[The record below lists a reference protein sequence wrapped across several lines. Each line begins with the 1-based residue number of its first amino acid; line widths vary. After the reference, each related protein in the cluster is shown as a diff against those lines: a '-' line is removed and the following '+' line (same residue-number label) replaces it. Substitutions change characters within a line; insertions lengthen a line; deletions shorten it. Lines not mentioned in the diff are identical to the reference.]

1 MEAAEFDRLIER
13 LERAAA
19 RHPGRYRLLVIAV
32 AALGFGILA
41 VAFSFALVPVALL
54 AAVALLTATKGIWVL
69 LLLAKLGKLALLLVV
84 PAWTMIKTSFSLL
97 FARFDA
103 PQGRELKPQEAPQL
117 FERLAELRRKMK
129 GPPIHQVL
137 LVDELNAAIVQHP
150 RFGLLGWE
158 SNILILGL
166 PLLQSL
172 GEGEA
177 LAVVAH
183 EYGHLSGYHGRLG
196 GFIYRFRTAWARL
209 QQLSNHW
216 TDWGSRLIARLF
228 SWYAPYFNA
237 CTFVLARQNEYI
249 ADRSSVEIAGRDNAA
264 RALMRSS
271 IASQFAGEKF
281 WPAITRRI
289 PSEPEPPGDRSA
301 YWDRMLRSELDA
313 PTRARLLDQ
322 ARQIQANH
330 LNTHPALKDRLAA
343 IGVPVDDTA
352 SAAQELAP
360 PTTSA
365 ASIWLAPVLE
375 QVASQFD
382 AAWRESIAEKWRA
395 RHAEL
400 ARRQQRL
407 AELRLITDPDAGQMW
422 EIIEIESELQPD
434 ANALPALQALL
445 ERAPEHLPARFRRG
459 ALLLAGGDAA
469 GIDDLEFVMGRDANA
484 GEAGCELARRFFES
498 RDPQRAGAYRQR
510 MLEYA
515 EWTARAQREKS
526 GLPADADLV
535 AAELAPAAVES
546 VKAILREHGQQVR
559 QAYILKRLLK
569 VDPSAV
575 QHVLAVEID
584 HAQVGSSGADTVK
597 RLVAQSFPGPFFVVH
612 LGAKSYQP
620 IRDTIK
626 RLGIEP
632 LALR

>member
-1 MEAAEFDRLIER
+1 MDAAEFDRLIDR
-13 LERAAA
+13 LERSAA
-19 RHPGRYRLLVIAV
+19 RHPDRYRLSVIAV

-41 VAFSFALVPVALL
+41 VAFGFALAPVALL
-54 AAVALLTATKGIWVL
+54 AGVILLSATKGVWAL
-69 LLLAKLGKLALLLVV
+69 LFLAKLGKLALLLVV

-103 PQGRELKPQEAPQL
+103 PQGRELKPEEAPRL
-117 FERLAELRRKMK
+117 FERLAELRGKMN

-137 LVDELNAAIVQHP
+137 LVDALNAAIVQHP

-158 SNILILGL
+158 NNILILGL

-196 GFIYRFRTAWARL
+196 GFIYRFRSAWARL
-209 QQLSNHW
+209 QELSNHW

-237 CTFVLARQNEYI
+237 YTFVLARQNEYI

-281 WPAITRRI
+281 WPAITRRV
-289 PSEPEPPGDRSA
+289 PTESEPPGDRSA

-313 PTRARLLDQ
+313 PLRARFLEQ
-322 ARQIQANH
+322 ARQIQTNR

-343 IGVPVDDTA
+343 IGVPVDDAA

-360 PTTSA
+360 PSTSA
-365 ASIWLAPVLE
+365 ASAWLAPVLE

-407 AELRLITDPDAGQMW
+407 SELRLNTDPDPGQMW
-422 EIIEIESELQPD
+422 EIIDIESELQPD
-434 ANALPALQALL
+434 ADPMPALVALL
-445 ERAPEHLPARFRRG
+445 DRAPEHLGARFRRG
-459 ALLLAGGDAA
+459 ALLLAGGDEA
-469 GIDDLEFVMGRDANA
+469 GIADLEFVMQKDAGA
-484 GEAGCELARRFFES
+484 REAGFELARRFFGS
-498 RDPQRAGAYRQR
+498 RDPGRAAAYRQR
-510 MLEYA
+510 LLEHA
-515 EWTARAQREKS
+515 DWMARAQREKS
-526 GLPADADLV
+526 GLPPSADLA
-535 AAELAPAAVES
+535 AAELSPEAVES
-546 VKAILREHGQQVR
+546 VKSILREHGQKVR
-559 QAYILKRLLK
+559 QAYLLRRLLK
-569 VDPSAV
+569 VDTAAV

-584 HAQVGSSGADTVK
+584 LAQAGGSEADTVK
-597 RLVAQSFPGPFFVVH
+597 RLVGQSFPGPFFVVH
-612 LGAKSYQP
+612 LGARNFQP
-620 IRDTIK
+620 MRDTIK

-632 LALR
+632 LSFR